1 MDAPRNRP
9 LSGTSADHDGY
20 GDPAVE
26 ALTQL
31 LQSERRL
38 ASVEE
43 PALVKRIDPGQVW
56 LLWFAIGATDE
67 ICRFVH
73 RRAEVERNQVFR
85 HVVGLIFGNAVHS
98 PLHPVDASQEL
109 IDLFESAGAAAVRA
123 CMRGDRKLGY
133 FLEALRVSSRI
144 LS

>member
-9 LSGTSADHDGY
+9 LGTTSTDHDGY
-20 GDPAVE
+20 GDPTVE

-43 PALVKRIDPGQVW
+43 PALVKRVDPGQVW

-67 ICRFVH
+67 ICQFVH
-73 RRAEVERNQVFR
+73 RRAEIERNQVFR
-85 HVVGLIFGNAVHS
+85 HVVRLIFGNAVQS
-98 PLHPVDASQEL
+98 PVHPGGSSQDL

-133 FLEALRVSSRI
+133 YLEALRVSVRL